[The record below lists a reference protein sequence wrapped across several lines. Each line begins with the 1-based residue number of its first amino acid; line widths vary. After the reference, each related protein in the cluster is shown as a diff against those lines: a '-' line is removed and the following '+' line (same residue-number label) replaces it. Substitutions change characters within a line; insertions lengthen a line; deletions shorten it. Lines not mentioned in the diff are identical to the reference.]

1 MKIGI
6 DARLIAETGVGRY
19 IRNLMKHLAR
29 LDGENRYVVFLR
41 KQSLSTFKAFNA
53 RWRAVVADVPWHS
66 VTEQIVM
73 PRLFTAEKLDLVHI
87 PYFNAPVFY
96 PGRYVV
102 TIHDL
107 TILHMKT
114 GRATT
119 LPVPLYALR
128 RIGYHAVLRMGLL
141 RASHIFTVSET
152 TKRELSERFSVP
164 PQRITVTYEAVDDR
178 ILKKGDANRIVAHPY
193 FLYVGNAYPHKNLE
207 RLVLAFGR
215 LTRGRNIDRNIRLV
229 LVGKHDFF
237 YRRLTSFIAAH
248 GLSERIILFGPADDR
263 ELNALYRHAVA
274 FVFPSLMEGFGL
286 PALEALSVGCPVLA
300 SDIPVF
306 REVFGHACRYFDPE
320 DDSALTVL
328 LEQALRAAEREIQ
341 PQNIRLPRIYSWED
355 LAEKTLAV
363 YRSFQRDVPAI

>member
-6 DARLIAETGVGRY
+6 DARLIEETGVGRY
-19 IRNLMKHLAR
+19 IRNLVKYLAL
-29 LDGENRYVVFLR
+29 LDGENQYVVFLR
-41 KQSLSTFKAFNA
+41 KQSWSTFTAFNA

-73 PRLFTAEKLDLVHI
+73 PRLFIAERLDLVHI

-107 TILHMKT
+107 TILHTKT
-114 GRATT
+114 GKATT
-119 LPVPLYALR
+119 LPMPLYALR

-152 TKRELSERFSVP
+152 TKRELSERFSVA

-178 ILKKGDANRIVAHPY
+178 ILQKGDAKRIVANPY

-207 RLVLAFGR
+207 RLVLAFDR
-215 LTRGRNIDRNIRLV
+215 LTRGRNIDRDLRLI

-237 YRRLTSFIAAH
+237 YRRLTSSIAER
-248 GLSERIILFGPADDR
+248 GLSERIVLFGPADDR
-263 ELNALYRHAVA
+263 ELNALYRHAIA

-286 PALEALSVGCPVLA
+286 PALEALAVGCPVLA

-306 REVFGHACRYFDPE
+306 REVFGQACQYFDPE
-320 DDSALTVL
+320 DISALTGL
-328 LEQALRAAEREIQ
+328 LEQTLRASVRGVQ
-341 PQNIRLPRIYSWED
+341 PRKIRLPRTYSWKV
-355 LAEKTLAV
+355 LAEKTLSV
-363 YRSFQRDVPAI
+363 YRSLSNEKSV